1 MVRVGVLTTMER
13 VDDDSIFPADGTEM
27 WDCLVVFK
35 AVEWE
40 GDCGLGVGDALVCNG
55 LSGCWCCDIFF
66 PPIVGFL
73 LSSSETKGLL
83 LKGRA

>member
-1 MVRVGVLTTMER
+1 MARDGVLTTMER
-13 VDDDSIFPADGTEM
+13 VDGDSIFPADGTGM

-35 AVEWE
+35 TGE
-40 GDCGLGVGDALVCNG
+40 VGDALVRNG
-55 LSGCWCCDIFF
+55 LSGWWCCDILF
-66 PPIVGFL
+66 PIVGFL